1 MRNRRPLL
9 DALVP
14 YGLLGVIGGLAA
26 LWLWQDVEGIRGI
39 EAVALHHPWA
49 LSLLA
54 GALLVLVVTFH
65 LRRRRAPTFL
75 FSRVPDL
82 VATRRGW
89 VARLATLPAVLRVCV
104 LAILAVAVARPQTYR
119 NEEIEIEGI
128 DIMVVLD
135 LSRSMEER
143 DLRRNRL
150 DAGQRTIR
158 AFLKRRKNDRIGLV
172 VFAEEAMLQCPLT
185 HDYKSLDQIVAD
197 LRIGDVPDM
206 GTAIGDGLGLALAS
220 LRRSDAASKVVILVS
235 DGDSNVDSEMDPYV
249 AKRIAEEMN
258 VRVFT
263 ILMGQEAGTGRR
275 LRSRHGVN
283 PALLREIAED
293 TGGIYF
299 NAGDDRALEGSFN
312 AVRATLEKTRHRVT
326 GKTYGELFPRFV
338 FVALAFLLLELVLV
352 FTRWRRFP

>member
-1 MRNRRPLL
+1 MRRQPLL
-9 DALVP
+9 EAVVP
-14 YGLLGVIGGLAA
+14 YVLLAVIGGLAA
-26 LWLWQDVEGIRGI
+26 LWLWQDVEAIRGI
-39 EAVALHHPWA
+39 EAVALHDPWA

-54 GALLVLVVTFH
+54 GAALLIWVSFH
-65 LRRRRAPTFL
+65 LRRRRAPSFL

-82 VATRRGW
+82 AATRRGW
-89 VARLATLPAVLRVCV
+89 VARLATLPAVLRVCA
-104 LAILAVAVARPQTYR
+104 LAILAVALARPQTYR

-143 DLRRNRL
+143 DLLRNRL

-158 AFLKRRKNDRIGLV
+158 EFLKRRKNDRIGLV

-185 HDYKSLDQIVAD
+185 HDYRSLDQIVAD

-249 AKRIAEEMN
+249 AKRIAMEMG

-263 ILMGQEAGTGRR
+263 ILMGQEEAAMRR
-275 LRSRHGVN
+275 WRSRHGVN
-283 PALLREIAED
+283 PELLQEIARD

-299 NAGDDRALEGSFN
+299 NAGDDRALEASFN

-338 FVALAFLLLELVLV
+338 YLALLLLLVELALV